1 MAKPYEM
8 VVLYHPD
15 LEIDLD
21 KALKKVETIVTT
33 NQGKIV
39 KTDNWGKRKLAYTI
53 KNEDHAIYVY
63 YDVELEPESAGKIE
77 NTLNI
82 TDEVLRYLIV
92 KPGPEIEEE
101 SSDEKDEESKKTK
114 KEEEKVE
121 KPTVKKTK
129 KSATKKPKAKKV
141 NDKDVKKDEE

>member
-21 KALKKVETIVTT
+21 KALKKVENIVTS
-33 NQGKIV
+33 NKGKII

-63 YDVELEPESAGKIE
+63 YDVELESDSAGKIE
-77 NTLNI
+77 TTLNI

-92 KPGPEIEEE
+92 KPGPELEDE
-101 SSDEKDEESKKTK
+101 SSDDKDVKEDTK
-114 KEEEKVE
+114 VEKVE
-121 KPTVKKTK
+121 KPAAKKTVKKSEKPK
-129 KSATKKPKAKKV
+129 KEAKAKKT
-141 NDKDVKKDEE
+141 DKDVKEDEE